1 MKNWQFKGIQSFNVF
16 EIVIFFSVGVAGS
29 LLFLSL
35 SKLFVDIFLPMRY
48 LWSKST
54 WYSVKFISLFA
65 IFIFLPIAKKLSKK
79 KIGLW
84 SISIQDSTLHIS
96 FKQKEWI
103 ISIEDIH
110 SINFI
115 EVHYGEDNRRS
126 LHIHYQGKKL
136 KVFLPEK
143 AFMPDISAS
152 DFEAIDD
159 FFLYIQ
165 KSGFFVK
172 EKVTVKNLV
181 PENIS
186 KSILLTK

>member
-1 MKNWQFKGIQSFNVF
+1 MKNWQFKGIQPFNVF
-16 EIVIFFSVGVAGS
+16 EIVIFFTVGVTGT
-29 LLFLSL
+29 LLFFLL
-35 SKLFVDIFLPMRY
+35 LTLLVDKFLPMWYR
-48 LWSKST
+48 WARST
-54 WYSVKFISLFA
+54 GCAVAFISLCA
-65 IFIFLPIAKKLSKK
+65 RFILLPIAKKISKK

-84 SISIQDSTLHIS
+84 SISIQGSNLQIS

-103 ISIEDIH
+103 IPIEDIH

-136 KVFLPEK
+136 KIVLPEK
-143 AFMPDISAS
+143 DFMPDISAS
-152 DFEAIDD
+152 DFEAMDD

-172 EKVTVKNLV
+172 EKVAVKNLV
-181 PENIS
+181 PGNIS